1 MVVLSGNTKTQREV
15 RANGKKT
22 GGKEATE
29 ISKGAKEIR
38 HMRRTV
44 KGNMSNQKGR
54 LKKPR
59 FNYKCNIN

>member
-1 MVVLSGNTKTQREV
+1 MYGRPVRKHKNTERGE
-15 RANGKKT
+15 GEWKKT

-44 KGNMSNQKGR
+44 KGNMSNQKRR

-59 FNYKCNIN
+59 FNYKCN